1 MTLHRLGKLIYS
13 LPCCPFACLNSPTS
27 QQVAAGS
34 VQKAVIVETKKEFQ
48 RADGSCVRFDRN
60 ACVLVNAK
68 GLPIGT
74 RVLGFV
80 THELRA
86 RQLMKVLQGPPNL
99 NLLIEFPSLL
109 PLQPFPNFQP
119 IFKFPALSSSGST
132 QLRLAGLCN
141 TCNLRDCHV
150 IQTSAT

>member
-1 MTLHRLGKLIYS
+1 MHACE
-13 LPCCPFACLNSPTS
+13 LPWAVFGPQMGAVSVHACELPSAVSPPL
-27 QQVAAGS
+27 QVAAGS

-48 RADGSCVRFDRN
+48 RADGSCMRFDRN

-86 RQLMKVLQGPPNL
+86 RQLMKVPQAACCCRVPRLRWALHFWDGHSQQNT
-99 NLLIEFPSLL
+99 SLL
-109 PLQPFPNFQP
+109 
-119 IFKFPALSSSGST
+119 A
-132 QLRLAGLCN
+132 
-141 TCNLRDCHV
+141 
-150 IQTSAT
+150 

>member
-1 MTLHRLGKLIYS
+1 MIGSGAFLQVTDNSGAKLVQCIQGSGTSWTIGDIITVAVKTARGGK
-13 LPCCPFACLNSPTS
+13 
-27 QQVAAGS
+27 VAAGS

-74 RVLGFV
+74 RVLGYV

-86 RQLMKVLQGPPNL
+86 RQLMKVL
-99 NLLIEFPSLL
+99 SL
-109 PLQPFPNFQP
+109 
-119 IFKFPALSSSGST
+119 AA
-132 QLRLAGLCN
+132 R
-141 TCNLRDCHV
+141 V
-150 IQTSAT
+150 I

>member
-1 MTLHRLGKLIYS
+1 MLKVLSPYRECYCLITASVSS
-13 LPCCPFACLNSPTS
+13 LPQTVRLNIWTVS
-27 QQVAAGS
+27 QVAAGS

-60 ACVLVNAK
+60 ACVLVNPK

-86 RQLMKVLQGPPNL
+86 RQLMKVRLSAVPHCCRSQVEVSTDVQLGGAYL
-99 NLLIEFPSLL
+99 N
-109 PLQPFPNFQP
+109 
-119 IFKFPALSSSGST
+119 
-132 QLRLAGLCN
+132 
-141 TCNLRDCHV
+141 
-150 IQTSAT
+150 